1 MKHLPI
7 LLFLALFSCGPDQ
20 ATLNKIAALSDKVA
34 TLESAQAINYSR
46 LDQLEQEQTFQYK
59 DIDSTKRALASVYV
73 LTLEARGIALK
84 VDSTV
89 KVGRDRAGRRTETVM
104 TALTYIPFL
113 SQFIKKP

>member
-1 MKHLPI
+1 MKTLFP
-7 LLFLALFSCGPDQ
+7 LLLLALFSCGPDE
-20 ATLNKIAALSDKVA
+20 ATQVRLDKIDDRLV
-34 TLESAQAINYSR
+34 TLENAQTNNNTR

-89 KVGRDRAGRRTETVM
+89 RVGRDRAGRRTETVM

-113 SQFIKKP
+113 SQFIKKQ

>member
-1 MKHLPI
+1 MKKFLPLI
-7 LLFLALFSCGPDQ
+7 LLLAGCTNQALENQMAALNDKVQILESVQ
-20 ATLNKIAALSDKVA
+20 ATSF
-34 TLESAQAINYSR
+34 SR
-46 LDQLEQEQTFQYK
+46 IDNLEQEQTFQYK

-89 KVGRDRAGRRTETVM
+89 RVGRDRAGRRTETVM

-113 SQFIKKP
+113 SQFIKKQ